1 MLPDVYM
8 PCTDSCKIEQSS
20 CVWSNINKETR
31 LHQSLQ
37 GLTALLCSTNAFW
50 SSKAISET
58 STQVL
63 LKKLL
68 ITWNTG
74 GKKWLTVL
82 IQTYSILRLHKSNQ
96 NFRYSALSGYVK
108 QSLGIKAK
116 VSTWKIAIITQ
127 NLKLNKIQI
136 GFPQKKSCVEKK
148 YKSYFFL
155 IWDDSRPE
163 DLAIFSVDQE
173 SKSEVK

>member
-1 MLPDVYM
+1 MSTCHARTAVRLNRVLVFDPISTKKPGSTSLCKVLQLCYVAQM
-8 PCTDSCKIEQSS
+8 PFDPPK
-20 CVWSNINKETR
+20 
-31 LHQSLQ
+31 LSLKLVHKSFSRSYWLLGIQ
-37 GLTALLCSTNAFW
+37 G
-50 SSKAISET
+50 E
-58 STQVL
+58 
-63 LKKLL
+63 
-68 ITWNTG
+68 
-74 GKKWLTVL
+74 KKWLTVL

-163 DLAIFSVDQE
+163 DLANFSVDQE